1 MPAVSIAIP
10 VYNGAQFIREAVL
23 SALAQEHAPL
33 EVVVCDNISSDGT
46 LETIADLA
54 ADPRLR
60 VVKADQHLPM
70 AANWNRATSHTR
82 HELVL
87 MLSADD
93 TLLVGAIAKLVAPF
107 SASNPPDLVFGD
119 TLEIIEGGERALG
132 KPVTGRRCGLI
143 DDFEGFVV
151 GEALSINVNAVLFRR
166 DLVAF
171 REDVGVVCDLDLFIR
186 LARDGCR
193 ASAVPEPVT
202 AYRQH
207 PGALSANRERM
218 WDETLHVYRRHAAES
233 PRLDLYHRRIFLTLM
248 WLCAYLAQRGDSGK
262 ALAHLA
268 THGGSLGGPRRAL
281 LAAIS
286 RFPPSLRLLSGL
298 RGLRAG
304 SRPTASL
311 AP

>member
-23 SALAQEHAPL
+23 SALAQDHAPL
-33 EVVVCDNISSDGT
+33 EVVVCDNVSSDGT
-46 LETIADLA
+46 LAAIADLT

-60 VVKADQHLPM
+60 VVEADQHLPM
-70 AANWNRATSHTR
+70 AANWNRAASHAR
-82 HELVL
+82 HGLVL

-93 TLLVGAIAKLVAPF
+93 TLLAGAIAKLAAPF
-107 SASNPPDLVFGD
+107 SGEHPPDLVFGD

-132 KPVTGRRCGLI
+132 KSVAGRRSGRVE
-143 DDFEGFVV
+143 DFEAFVV
-151 GEALSINVNAVLFRR
+151 GEVLSINVNAVLFRR

-186 LARDGCR
+186 LAKDGCR
-193 ASAVPEPVT
+193 AVAVPDPVT

-218 WDETLHVYRRHAAES
+218 WDETLHVYRRHAAGS
-233 PRLDLYHRRIFLTLM
+233 QRPQLYHRRIFLTLM
-248 WLCAYLAQRGDSGK
+248 WLCAFLAQRGDSGK

-268 THGGSLGGPRRAL
+268 THGGSLAGPRRAL

-304 SRPTASL
+304 SRTTASL